1 MGAEISA
8 NERLDA
14 LRKKAR
20 EGRDPTCADET
31 LAYMLNMARE
41 INCARVLEIGAG
53 EGLTSV
59 AFLLN
64 GAGSVVAI
72 ENDPVR
78 AAQARENF
86 KLFGV
91 EGRAELV
98 EGDAGEVLPR
108 LAGEFDLIFLDGPKV
123 QYCAYFPHCKRLLR
137 RGGALFS
144 DDVLLYGWVRGEPP
158 KKRRMLVAHIREY
171 LDVLQSDPDFQT
183 EILQLGEGLA
193 VSRKL

>member
-91 EGRAELV
+91 ENRA
-98 EGDAGEVLPR
+98 
-108 LAGEFDLIFLDGPKV
+108 
-123 QYCAYFPHCKRLLR
+123 
-137 RGGALFS
+137 
-144 DDVLLYGWVRGEPP
+144 
-158 KKRRMLVAHIREY
+158 
-171 LDVLQSDPDFQT
+171 
-183 EILQLGEGLA
+183 
-193 VSRKL
+193 